1 MIFLEESPHLG
12 LEVTFTMMFFLHLDV
27 LNQSTDVRRADR
39 ERTVPALPC
48 ELCYSLLLHPFRRVG
63 PQVRK
68 QFRQTLRRMQPHCKM
83 DMVRRAANAKAITL
97 PVSRYRSQICMK
109 PTTNG
114 VVQER
119 PAALRAKRDVNQHE
133 AQRLRHGGNYKSG
146 LQPSAVPSQLPG
158 ATHQAGIS
166 RAFNARLRGQ

>member
-27 LNQSTDVRRADR
+27 LNQSTDVCRADR
-39 ERTVPALPC
+39 ERTIPALPC

-63 PQVRK
+63 LQVRK

-83 DMVRRAANAKAITL
+83 DMVRRAASAKAITL

-114 VVQER
+114 VVQKGRR
-119 PAALRAKRDVNQHE
+119 PFVLPDVNQHE
-133 AQRLRHGGNYKSG
+133 AQRLRHGGDYKSG